1 MLTNEALQPQ
11 KEGSTP
17 PKSNKRPRPNDPPQT
32 RNNRNRRSP
41 SPNHYTPLNRSRT
54 HILEYVRREGYQI
67 TEPRRLNPK
76 LAGQRRRDRYC
87 LFHRDYGHDTEFCQ
101 QMKEEIEKLI
111 NRGHLKR
118 FVYKEPDE
126 REAAPGNKKIEETP
140 REERAE
146 NA

>member
-41 SPNHYTPLNRSRT
+41 SPNHYTPLNRSRA

-67 TEPRRLNPK
+67 TEPRRLNPE
-76 LAGQRRRDRYC
+76 LADHRRRDRYC

-101 QMKEEIEKLI
+101 QLKQEIEKLI
-111 NRGHLKR
+111 KRGHLKR
-118 FVYKEPDE
+118 FIHKESE
-126 REAAPGNKKIEETP
+126 GREAPVN
-140 REERAE
+140 RRAE
-146 NA
+146 EAPKEEHADAV